1 LKQLSHW
8 YIILSLT
15 GSGKSKCIDI
25 HSHKKDNRESAER
38 QVGRGTAEISMEPQH
53 FRLQSN
59 KIHPFQVVV
68 WGGAYNTK
76 GNQILQRQNKGGDH
90 L

>member
-1 LKQLSHW
+1 
-8 YIILSLT
+8 
-15 GSGKSKCIDI
+15 
-25 HSHKKDNRESAER
+25 
-38 QVGRGTAEISMEPQH
+38 MEPQH